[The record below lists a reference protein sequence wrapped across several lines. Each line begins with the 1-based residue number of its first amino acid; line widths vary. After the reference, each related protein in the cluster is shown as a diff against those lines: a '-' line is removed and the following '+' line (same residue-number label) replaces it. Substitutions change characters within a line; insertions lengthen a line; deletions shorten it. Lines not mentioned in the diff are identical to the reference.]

1 MFRRSGVLRLKLSD
15 LAVAEAVMEEDEPQ
29 GVEDAVSGSL
39 KLEELKD
46 EVELPVSLPP
56 QAFRTDTYQGICQ
69 GPRVSW
75 KSSISEC

>member
-46 EVELPVSLPP
+46 EAELPVSLPL
-56 QAFRTDTYQGICQ
+56 QAFRTDTYLGICQ
-69 GPRVSW
+69 GHRVSW